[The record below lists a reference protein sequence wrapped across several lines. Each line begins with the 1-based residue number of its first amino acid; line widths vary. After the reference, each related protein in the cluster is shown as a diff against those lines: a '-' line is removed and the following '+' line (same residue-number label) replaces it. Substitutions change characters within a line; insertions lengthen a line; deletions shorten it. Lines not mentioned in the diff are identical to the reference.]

1 MQLAAILARR
11 SCLIKFIGVNGMAEE
26 KNMVRVNTR
35 IPRYLNEWMD
45 EQAKE
50 MGIPKTVQIMLA
62 LELYYNQKN
71 APKQMDNLGM
81 MLKQMQE
88 LSDKLDKE

>member
-1 MQLAAILARR
+1 
-11 SCLIKFIGVNGMAEE
+11 MAE
-26 KNMVRVNTR
+26 KDVVRVNTR
-35 IPRYLNEWMD
+35 VPRYLNDWMD
-45 EQAKE
+45 EQARD

-71 APKQMDNLGM
+71 APKQIDSLGL

-88 LSDKLDKE
+88 LSDKLDRE